1 MSAAHLISTGCRIFI
16 TIQWSGF
23 IIMCSTIYPVRDNFF
38 SFEILYKCSNSLI
51 FFLISDPRTRDWFL
65 IPSPVPGTS
74 ILIGYLYFILS
85 WGPKHMQHRK
95 PYQLKNILVC
105 YNFLQVLLSFWLFYE
120 GLDAA
125 WLRKYSWKCQ
135 SVDYSNSP
143 EALRVSSFPF
153 YFFYSFYIFFF
164 LSIFI
169 LYICLACHA
178 FFSCEVTIFNDINRS
193 RD

>member
-1 MSAAHLISTGCRIFI
+1 MSAAHLTSTGCRISTTTRWFD
-16 TIQWSGF
+16 F
-23 IIMCSTIYPVRDNFF
+23 IIMCFTIYPVR
-38 SFEILYKCSNSLI
+38 YNSSI
-51 FFLISDPRTRDWFL
+51 FFFFRNFIILFWFFDFFISDPRTRDWFL

-143 EALRVSSFPF
+143 EALRVFFLFLLFVLHF
-153 YFFYSFYIFFF
+153 YFYLPSFNS
-164 LSIFI
+164 LQQ
-169 LYICLACHA
+169 H
-178 FFSCEVTIFNDINRS
+178 
-193 RD
+193 